1 MTLSFNAAADFSRLV
16 DGLEPVTLVRR
27 GGAVTSSLR
36 GLRTASS
43 ISEATPNAGHCTAA
57 RATWDLPQAECP
69 TAPSPGDALIDAAG
83 HRWTVLTIHT
93 AVHTARWKCTCLNL
107 AIQHGLDD
115 TVSVEESERIA
126 QPGGGVS
133 LTWRTWRT
141 GVRARIQPLGVAVDD
156 ELEPPQSVRTYRIY
170 LAEELPLDHR
180 HRIRAADGAL
190 YRITAYSAAAA
201 LDSLPY
207 VDTEG
212 IA

>member
-1 MTLSFNAAADFSRLV
+1 MTLSFHAAADFARLV
-16 DGLEPVTLVRR
+16 DGLEAVTLARR
-27 GGAVTSSLR
+27 GGAVTSSLDGR
-36 GLRTASS
+36 RTASS
-43 ISEATPNAGHCTAA
+43 ISEAAPS
-57 RATWDLPQAECP
+57 ATWDLAQAECP
-69 TAPSPGDALIDAAG
+69 TPPSPGDALIDAAG
-83 HRWTVLTIHT
+83 SRWTVLAIHP
-93 AVHTARWKCTCLNL
+93 AVHTGRWKCACLNL
-107 AIQHGLDD
+107 AIQYGLDD
-115 TVSVEESERIA
+115 TVSVDESERIS

-133 LTWRTWRT
+133 LTWGAWRT
-141 GVRARIQPLGVAVDD
+141 GVRARIQPLRATVHN

-190 YRITAYSAAAA
+190 YGVTAYSAAAA